1 MKGEKLEEEGAL
13 TKQVYWEG
21 RKDMRSTADLEQLAS
36 NQKREKKNKWKYN
49 SVTSKRQE
57 RLRDMLPD
65 ENYFLI
71 YL

>member
-36 NQKREKKNKWKYN
+36 NQNREKKNKWKYN